1 MFDASVLGAMFGNAP
16 ELIASVLQT
25 FVAST
30 HANLAELAQALS
42 AQNLGAVAALA
53 HKIAGASR
61 MSGAIALGHSARS
74 LEDAAKQGDRAALA
88 HGMTDLEAQWRLV
101 QATIARQTDFS

>member
-1 MFDASVLGAMFGNAP
+1 MFGNAP

-30 HANLAELAQALS
+30 HANLTELSQALAGQDLS
-42 AQNLGAVAALA
+42 AVAALA
-53 HKIAGASR
+53 HKVAGASR

-74 LEDAAKQGDRAALA
+74 LEEAAKQGDKAALTR
-88 HGMTDLEAQWRLV
+88 GMTDLEAQWTLV
-101 QATIARQTDFS
+101 QATITRQTALT

>member
-1 MFDASVLGAMFGNAP
+1 MFGNAP

-30 HANLAELAQALS
+30 HANLAELAEALA
-42 AQNLGAVAALA
+42 AQNMSAVAALA

-61 MSGAIALGHSARS
+61 MSGAIAMGHSARC
-74 LEDAAKQGDRAALA
+74 LEVAAKQGDRAALA
-88 HGMTDLEAQWRLV
+88 RGMIDLEAQWTVV
-101 QATIARQTDFS
+101 QATIARQTALS